1 MNKFNAKR
9 VKTADG
15 TFDSKREY
23 KMWLDLKDTQEK
35 GLIKNLKRQVS
46 FLLIPKQIGERQ
58 VEYVAD
64 FVYIID
70 NTIMDMGEKI
80 LIVADLK
87 SKVTAKDSTY
97 IIKRKLFKYNYITNK
112 APKLIE
118 KQTGFKIGEDYDRI
132 IFQEIL

>member
-9 VKTADG
+9 VKTVDG

-87 SKVTAKDSTY
+87 SKITASNIDVH
-97 IIKRKLFKYNYITNK
+97 F
-112 APKLIE
+112 
-118 KQTGFKIGEDYDRI
+118 FF
-132 IFQEIL
+132 IFSLLSFYFF